1 MSILFQEFDGVFAL
15 QLGVIMFIDFVNY
28 YVNVVILF

>member
-15 QLGVIMFIDFVNY
+15 QLGVIMFIDFVHY
-28 YVNVVILF
+28 YVNIVILF